1 MRYLAFIPAGNH
13 PAYCCNLSLPALPPS
28 MQPPV
33 QQLEHL
39 AHLAHLAHPAQQLA
53 LAPLSSLFSPFS
65 LLHGP
70 IELSGQLQ
78 HNSREISV
86 PSLIT
91 QSIIQSMQPRLQR
104 PPPSCLRPLHAH
116 HDVLPAAPLQ
126 ACLLC
131 PSLSRLNRSLN
142 SSLPSVVLV
151 RPCVAAYAAAC

>member
-1 MRYLAFIPAGNH
+1 MRYLAFISAGNH

-28 MQPPV
+28 MQPLV

-65 LLHGP
+65 CLHGP
-70 IELSGQLQ
+70 IEQSGQRPL
-78 HNSREISV
+78 NSWEISV

-91 QSIIQSMQPRLQR
+91 QSIIQSMQPQLQS

-116 HDVLPAAPLQ
+116 HDVLPDAPLQ
-126 ACLLC
+126 SCIPRRCSPVCCARLLAGEIA
-131 PSLSRLNRSLN
+131 PSTLHFRRWYWSD
-142 SSLPSVVLV
+142 PV
-151 RPCVAAYAAAC
+151 